1 MLIMAALTQ
10 DTGIADIYFNVLK
23 NLNTPTKLALIEKLS
38 NSIEQNQKEEISLQS
53 LFGAYQTPESAEE
66 LIEKIR
72 DARIFNRT
80 IESL

>member
-1 MLIMAALTQ
+1 MAALTQ